1 MNRRRLYSFLTAITL
16 FSSVALPA
24 PVSAQ
29 DSKTLKIISSL
40 PLTGSSNAQ
49 ASSIVNGIKMAIAEK
64 GNKVGDYSIAY
75 ESWDDASPARG
86 TWDPAVEAS
95 NADKAI
101 QDKSIIAYIGP
112 YNSGAAKISMPKLNQ
127 ARLLMLSPSA
137 TWPGLTK
144 PGLGEPN
151 EPQVYRPT
159 EKINFF
165 RVVPADDLQGDV
177 AAKWAKDL
185 GAAKVFI
192 VNDGELYGKGI
203 AGVFKKSSEKLG
215 ISVLGNERIDPK
227 ASNYRSLAIKIKQQ
241 NPDLVFFAGTTQSN
255 AGQFAKDLRSAGV
268 NAKLMAP
275 DGCYENAFIESA
287 GKAALE
293 GNTYITF
300 GGVPAKQLTGKG
312 KEFYDRYVKTFG
324 SEPEGYAAYGYEA
337 AAVIL
342 SGLEKAATKDRPGL
356 IDAVSNTKD
365 FTGVLGT
372 WSFDSNGD
380 TTLRTMTGN
389 EVRGGMFVLAKVLN

>member
-1 MNRRRLYSFLTAITL
+1 MKSRILLSFLAVIPL
-16 FSSVALPA
+16 VLPA
-24 PVSAQ
+24 LASAQ
-29 DSKTLKIISSL
+29 NEKSLKIISSL

-49 ASSIVNGIKMAIAEK
+49 ASSIVNGIKMAITER
-64 GNKVGDYSIAY
+64 GNKVGEYTIFY

-127 ARLLMLSPSA
+127 AGLLIISPSA

-144 PGLGEPN
+144 PGIGEPN

-159 EKINFF
+159 EKVNFF

-177 AAKWAKDL
+177 AAKWSKDL
-185 GAAKVFI
+185 GVSKIFI

-203 AGVFKKSSEKLG
+203 AGVYKKSAEKLG
-215 ISVLGNERIDPK
+215 LTILGNERIDPK

-241 NPDLVFFAGTTQSN
+241 GPDLVYFAGTTQSN

-300 GGVPAKQLTGKG
+300 GGVPAKELTGKG
-312 KEFYDRYVKTFG
+312 KDFYNNYVKTFH
-324 SEPEGYAAYGYEA
+324 SEPEGYAAYGYESA
-337 AAVIL
+337 TVVLDAIARA
-342 SGLEKAATKDRPGL
+342 STKDRTGVVQ
-356 IDAVSNTKD
+356 AVASTKD
-365 FTGVLGT
+365 FAGVLGT
-372 WSFDSNGD
+372 WSFDPNGD

-389 EVRGGMFVLAKVLN
+389 EVKDGVFVLSKVLN